1 MAMKKKAA
9 APKKAAAKKPAAKKN
24 SPIEYQKGASER
36 SKKAASKRLEAA
48 GRKDRRDK
56 FKKTLY
62 NYRYDQGMRDKYVNW
77 VGEGEGGGF
86 WSSGLSRKED
96 QKRAKQRATEAKTAS
111 EQIKQGVTKSGGY
124 AGRYFTDD
132 LRTARK
138 VAKRSDKFKAEQ
150 AVKKSGGSM
159 TRNARNKKK
168 NSK

>member
-9 APKKAAAKKPAAKKN
+9 APKKAASKKN

-48 GRKDRRDK
+48 GRKDSWDK
-56 FKKTLY
+56 FQKRMY
-62 NYRYDQGMRDKYVNW
+62 NYHYSQGMRDKYVNW

-111 EQIKQGVTKSGGY
+111 QQIKQGVTKSGGY
-124 AGRYFTDD
+124 AGPYIYND
-132 LRTARK
+132 LRPAREA
-138 VAKRSDKFKAEQ
+138 AKRSDKFKAEQ

-168 NSK
+168 NAK

>member
-9 APKKAAAKKPAAKKN
+9 APKKAAPKKAASKKN

-36 SKKAASKRLEAA
+36 SKKAASKRLQGAA
-48 GRKDRRDK
+48 RKDSWDK
-56 FKKTLY
+56 FSKKM
-62 NYRYDQGMRDKYVNW
+62 YDYEYDRGMRDKYVNF

-96 QKRAKQRATEAKTAS
+96 QKRAKQYATEAKTAS
-111 EQIKQGVTKSGGY
+111 QQIKQGVTKSGGY
-124 AGRYFTDD
+124 AGPYFTND
-132 LRTARK
+132 LRAAREA
-138 VAKRSDKFKAEQ
+138 AKRSDKFKAEQ

-168 NSK
+168 NAK